1 MQEVIRKQFKE
12 CTVLTIAHRIST
24 VLDYDKIMVIERGR
38 LLEFDSPE
46 SLLKNDK
53 TKLYEMMKETIKWI
67 YKYKVFFYFILRI

>member
-1 MQEVIRKQFKE
+1 MMQEVIRKQFKE

-53 TKLYEMMKETIKWI
+53 SKLYEMMKETIK
-67 YKYKVFFYFILRI
+67 